1 MLKIL
6 SSKVSVDSDITYM
19 SAVKFIACLGV
30 FAYLNLSKNP
40 HLWTDTS
47 YLKVDIKRR
56 HITPKSYK
64 KNGSNNLGPHFQ
76 PAISKNVLTVQAHV
90 RQDCIFL
97 NRRHVIIHHPEQRCL
112 FRPSSG
118 KCYLPIA

>member
-40 HLWTDTS
+40 HLWTDTNQHGWTRLAGHNDDTAS
-47 YLKVDIKRR
+47 L
-56 HITPKSYK
+56 
-64 KNGSNNLGPHFQ
+64 L
-76 PAISKNVLTVQAHV
+76 
-90 RQDCIFL
+90 
-97 NRRHVIIHHPEQRCL
+97 
-112 FRPSSG
+112 
-118 KCYLPIA
+118 